1 MHAAPE
7 SCLVE
12 TVQSQQLS
20 SPSVEYRPSC
30 SSFWR
35 QGTVNYVIVAATEE
49 LHHMLIIQG
58 IVGRPPGATGPH
70 QAQHPQNSEMMRRR
84 RLTDIEELRN
94 VVDA

>member
-12 TVQSQQLS
+12 TVQSQQLF
-20 SPSVEYRPSC
+20 SPSVEHRPSRG
-30 SSFWR
+30 SFWQ
-35 QGTVNYVIVAATEE
+35 QGTVNHVIVAATKE
-49 LHHMLIIQG
+49 LHHVLIIQG

-70 QAQHPQNSEMMRRR
+70 QAQHPQDSEVMRRR
-84 RLTDIEELRN
+84 RLIDIEELGD